1 MSTLPDASIDVEPN
15 GVACERGASARPS
28 TPGTA
33 PPSVTAANGSYA
45 GIARHTLGVLL
56 LLAVV
61 VLWTLSNLFM
71 STILAD
77 KTFPKPFFV
86 TYFNTAFFTL
96 ALFRFITRRLFGKR
110 AANPES
116 LRGDAPMNPDESRP
130 FLGLQGN
137 DITERDS
144 LASARLSGDSL
155 LEDGKPVAPEKLD
168 LRTTSR
174 LSLEFCLLWFF
185 ANYFAI
191 ACLENTTLGSA
202 TILTSTSVVLG
213 VWTLVFGALLGVEK
227 FTTRKLLGVVAS
239 LIGIVIISR
248 VDLSGSSDKNRG
260 SFPHKSPTE
269 LAVGNAMAALSA
281 ILYGVYTTVMK
292 KQAGDENRISMP
304 LFFGLVGLWNTI
316 LMWPGFLIL
325 HFTGLETFEWPDKGL
340 IWSIILVGILKS
352 ISPRQST
359 YKILIG
365 YTQVNAATSLIS
377 DICWAYAMLLTT
389 PLVVTVGLSM
399 TIPLSLVA
407 QIFIHGQYSSPLY
420 WIGAAVVFFSFIFV
434 NQESKAKQGSRSG

>member
-28 TPGTA
+28 TPRTA
-33 PPSVTAANGSYA
+33 PPSVTAANDSYA
-45 GIARHTLGVLL
+45 GIARHTLGVSL

-116 LRGDAPMNPDESRP
+116 LRGDAPLNPDESRP

-144 LASARLSGDSL
+144 HASARLSGDSL

-202 TILTSTSVVLG
+202 TILTSTSG

-316 LMWPGFLIL
+316 LMWPGFLLL

-340 IWSIILVGILKS
+340 IWSIIL
-352 ISPRQST
+352 
-359 YKILIG
+359 
-365 YTQVNAATSLIS
+365 VNAATSLIS

-420 WIGAAVVFFSFIFV
+420 WIGAAVVFLSFIFV
-434 NQESKAKQGSRSG
+434 NQESKAKKGSRSG

>member
-116 LRGDAPMNPDESRP
+116 LRGDAPLNPDESRP

-340 IWSIILVGILKS
+340 IWSIILV
-352 ISPRQST
+352 
-359 YKILIG
+359 
-365 YTQVNAATSLIS
+365 NAATSLIS

>member
-340 IWSIILVGILKS
+340 IWSIILV
-352 ISPRQST
+352 
-359 YKILIG
+359 
-365 YTQVNAATSLIS
+365 NAATSLIS